1 MRIQFL
7 FVCLGLTLVL
17 MFYDREGSSSSHASL
32 IQGNAATTRAI
43 YEEVFRKPFDHEAIK
58 AYMSVLPKAG
68 DYFVVEGDLLMTE
81 QELRAYIVDKS
92 LGEKLAKPD
101 SAELLVNVHNGGRDY
116 YKELSQRTLT
126 YAVDRQSFAP
136 SIQQY
141 NQVVTNIKKA
151 TSEWEAV
158 CPSCG
163 VRFVYKPQFDAGP
176 SHQQVNFIVRSFSDN
191 GKYIAASFFPHDDAD
206 RRYLNIDPQYFRS
219 DLKPLA
225 VGILRHELGHVL
237 GYRHEHISD
246 KAPGCA
252 EEKKD
257 EDHNWVALT
266 PYDSKSVMHYFCGLN
281 ENGNQN
287 PTLEFSETDR
297 FGHRELY
304 KVSSPQPSG
313 TAFVIPDGARQRT
326 LQTYQAV
333 FEKPLDQDAVRGYL
347 NILPRDGD
355 YYVVEGDMLL
365 TEQEVRAYVVAKS
378 LASRPADPDSAELL
392 VNVNDGALDYYKDP
406 ARRSLTY
413 AVDRKSFANS
423 DQYAL
428 VVNSMQQAGKEWANA
443 CPKCG
448 VSFVH
453 QASVDADA
461 TTDKVNFVVRGHDAS
476 GRYVAAAF
484 FPHDNASRRYLNI
497 DPSYFHA
504 DMQPMAVSVLRHQL
518 GHVLGYRHQTT
529 TGITGC
535 YFENDKW
542 QELTNDNVKSVMH
555 YFCSGDGAK
564 REIARPDR
572 EAHAK
577 LYGNYNNPSL
587 GYQILALGG
596 PELIVRFEGGDLKT
610 NSAKVLSVLT
620 ELNLVPLGTHRVAKG
635 ETLATI
641 YENKLQFPYFSA
653 LMGVLADSLNKT
665 QISEKDVRPGQKIVV
680 PNIDFTNY
688 GYQLQLDPKSRKD
701 TERLAHLHTDL
712 PDLIQ
717 KEQPDPSGL
726 TTLTLNGYELKLK
739 VDSFETLIK
748 ARSRLNELK
757 LSPEHVVITGTDPNA
772 ANRRNLFFAQEP
784 TPTPSESAEEFLVQ
798 TSITNVGK
806 VPENLQGDLLFYAS
820 VDRVAVDTYRKKLL
834 RPCTRGASCPDVLV
848 VDQPMDRHPD
858 IAENVIGGNE
868 TQGPKK
874 LVTDNHFQTIEWG
887 SYDPDQDHSTYLA
900 GIIGSRDN
908 GFGLIGVDPNARITP
923 LLWKSTTT
931 FESEEG
937 KKLVNDIAQRHNQ
950 GGLQI
955 FVFASS
961 WPYDQSLSPDIW
973 TTQNPIARKIKN
985 LGEFLWVVAAGDLPT
1000 GQGEEIHENFRMGPM
1015 NLGSLPNVLVVT
1027 GYFLTPDGKPH
1038 ITREANYS
1046 ANLVHIA
1053 APAKDIVSTIRISKY
1068 VKSDGTSPATAFVAG
1083 VASAMA
1089 NTWEY
1094 YNRADKVKF
1103 RLQLTATPFSDP
1115 GDLKR
1120 LSSGILNPTLALY
1133 DPTKTWVQLSQES
1146 IKEVEPTCWN
1156 LQSLNL
1162 RNPVSGQSVGSISI
1176 DLIRR
1181 IYRVP
1186 NTNPTQWFIYEV
1198 KPDPDRGDDPMKG
1211 VVERVGPV
1219 RIVEEDQV
1227 LFQSAS
1233 GGRLLRTIEDL
1244 ILPEV
1249 VPFGPCTP

>member
-1 MRIQFL
+1 MRLQFL
-7 FVCLGLTLVL
+7 FICLGLTLVL
-17 MFYDREGSSSSHASL
+17 TFYDREGSSSSHASL
-32 IQGNAATTRAI
+32 VQSNAATTRAI
-43 YEEVFRKPFDHEAIK
+43 YEEVFRKPFDSEAIK
-58 AYMSVLPKAG
+58 AYMNVLPKAG

-92 LGEKLAKPD
+92 LGEKVAKPD
-101 SAELLVNVHNGGRDY
+101 SAELLVSTHNGKRDY
-116 YKELSQRTLT
+116 YKELSQRSLT
-126 YAVDRQSFAP
+126 YAVDRQSFA
-136 SIQQY
+136 SVQQY
-141 NQVVTNIKKA
+141 NQVVANVKRA
-151 TSEWEAV
+151 GSDWEAV
-158 CPSCG
+158 CPACG
-163 VRFVYKPQFDAGP
+163 VRFVYQPQFDSGP
-176 SHQQVNFIVRSFSDN
+176 SHQQVNFIVRRFSDE
-191 GKYIAASFFPHDDAD
+191 GKYIAASFFPHDDPD
-206 RRYLNIDPQYFRS
+206 RRYLNVDPQYFRS

-246 KAPGCA
+246 NAPGCA
-252 EEKKD
+252 KEKKD
-257 EDHNWVALT
+257 ENDHQWVALT

-287 PTLEFSETDR
+287 PTMELSDSDR

-304 KVSSPQPSG
+304 KVSAPQPAG
-313 TAFVIPDGARQRT
+313 AAFVISDGVKPQT
-326 LQTYQAV
+326 LQVYQTV
-333 FEKPLDQDAVRGYL
+333 FEKPLDQDAVRAYL
-347 NILPRDGD
+347 NILPRDGE

-365 TEQEVRAYVVAKS
+365 TEQEVRSYVVTRS
-378 LASRPADPDSAELL
+378 FASRPADPDSAELL
-392 VNVNDGALDYYKDP
+392 VNVNNGALDYYKDP

-413 AVDRKSFANS
+413 AVDRKSFAS
-423 DQYAL
+423 SEQYTL
-428 VVNSMQQAGKEWANA
+428 VVNSMQQAGTEWANA

-448 VSFVH
+448 VRFVH
-453 QASVDADA
+453 QTAADADA

-484 FPHDNASRRYLNI
+484 FPHDDASRRYLNI
-497 DPSYFHA
+497 DPSYFQS
-504 DMQPMAVSVLRHQL
+504 DVQSQAVSVLRHQL

-529 TGITGC
+529 SGISGC
-535 YFENDKW
+535 YFEDNKW

-555 YFCSGDGAK
+555 YFCSGDDAK
-564 REIARPDR
+564 RELGRPDR
-572 EAHAK
+572 EAHAR

-587 GYQILALGG
+587 LYQIQTLSG
-596 PELIVRFEGGDLKT
+596 PELTIRFEGGDLKT
-610 NSAKVLSVLT
+610 NSAKVLSALT
-620 ELNLVPLGTHRVAKG
+620 DLNLIPLETHRVIKG

-641 YENKLQFPYFSA
+641 YENKLRFPYFSA
-653 LMGVLADSLNKT
+653 AMGELADNLNKT
-665 QISEKDVRPGQKIVV
+665 QLTEKDLRPGQRIIV

-688 GYQLQLDPKSRKD
+688 DYQLQLDPKSRKD
-701 TERLAHLHTDL
+701 TARLTQLHTDL
-712 PDLIQ
+712 PDLIR
-717 KEQPDPSGL
+717 KEQADPSGL
-726 TTLTLNGYELKLK
+726 TTLTLNGYELTLK
-739 VDSFETLIK
+739 VNSYETLIK

-757 LSPEHVVITGTDPNA
+757 LSPEHVVITGTDPSS
-772 ANRRNLFFAQEP
+772 ANRRNLFFAQEAI
-784 TPTPSESAEEFLVQ
+784 PTPSESAEEFWSQ
-798 TSITNVGK
+798 STTTNIGK

-820 VDRVAVDTYRKKLL
+820 VDRFAVDNYRAKL

-874 LVTDNHFQTIEWG
+874 LVTDDHLQVIEWG
-887 SYDPDQDHSTYLA
+887 SYDPDQDHATYLA

-937 KKLVNDIAQRHNQ
+937 KKLVHDIAQRHNQ

-961 WPYDQSLSPDIW
+961 WFYDQNFPPDIW

-985 LGEFLWVVAAGDLPT
+985 LGEFLWVVAAGDLPS
-1000 GQGEEIHENFRMGPM
+1000 GQGEEIHDNFRMGPM
-1015 NLGSLPNVLVVT
+1015 NLGGLPNVLVVT
-1027 GYFLTPDGKPH
+1027 GYSLTADGKAH

-1068 VKSDGTSPATAFVAG
+1068 MKSDGTSPATAFVAG

-1089 NTWEY
+1089 STWEY

-1115 GDLKR
+1115 ADSKR

-1133 DPTKTWVQLSQES
+1133 DPTKTWMQLIQEDY
-1146 IKEVEPTCWN
+1146 KEVTPTCWN

-1162 RNPVSGQSVGSISI
+1162 RDPITDQPVGSISI

-1181 IYRVP
+1181 LYRVP

-1198 KPDPDRGDDPMKG
+1198 KPDPDRGGDPMKG
-1211 VVERVGPV
+1211 VVERIGPV
-1219 RIVEEDQV
+1219 RIAEEGQV

-1233 GGRLLRTIEDL
+1233 GGRLLRTIKDL

-1249 VPFGPCTP
+1249 IPFDSCPQ